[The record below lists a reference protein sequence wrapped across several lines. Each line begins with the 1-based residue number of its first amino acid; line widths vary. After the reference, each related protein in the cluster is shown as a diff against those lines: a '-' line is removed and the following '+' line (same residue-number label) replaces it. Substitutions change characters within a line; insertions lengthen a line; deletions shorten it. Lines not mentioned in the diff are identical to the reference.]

1 MSKIKCVILEDEPY
15 AVSVL
20 ESYIGELDSLQLTAT
35 FYNPVDALMY
45 LLQNKTDVLFLN
57 VQLPNV
63 KGLDFL
69 KLVPSR
75 PKVIF
80 LAAANYRYVNM
91 KESHILG
98 CLLKPFRFE
107 AFLRYIDKCF
117 ESIPPEVCLVSSS
130 LVCKSDRR
138 ASAPFIYLIS
148 GKAVIKVFLDDILY
162 VEGVKTCAR
171 VTTVNGQIFVH
182 QGLAE
187 IQASLARRGFLRIH
201 RSFIVAPSKITAF
214 SDHAIEVNNCILP
227 ISGHYRIKV
236 LKSLR
241 AGTKNV

>member
-1 MSKIKCVILEDEPY
+1 MSKIKCVIVEEEPY

-35 FYNPVDALMY
+35 FYNPIDALMY
-45 LLQNKTDVLFLN
+45 LLENKTDVLFVD
-57 VQLPNV
+57 VQLPNI
-63 KGLDFL
+63 KGIDFL
-69 KLVPSR
+69 KLIPSR
-75 PKVIF
+75 PQVIF
-80 LAAANYRYVNM
+80 LAPLNHRFVNP

-107 AFLRYIDKCF
+107 LFLRYIDKCF
-117 ESIPPEVCLVSSS
+117 ETITPEVCMVSSAAY
-130 LVCKSDRR
+130 KPDRR
-138 ASAPFIYLIS
+138 ASAPFIYLVS
-148 GKAVIKVFLDDILY
+148 GKVVIKVFLEDILY

-187 IQASLARRGFLRIH
+187 IHSSLVRRGFLRIH
-201 RSFIVAPSKITAF
+201 RAFLVARNRITAF
-214 SDHAIEVNNCILP
+214 SDHAVEINNCILP
-227 ISGHYRIKV
+227 ISGHYRAKV
-236 LKSLR
+236 LKTLH